1 MSSNILD
8 LFHLEHVEQGKSTLW
23 KGGKKPWESYPYHGG
38 AAIKIQ
44 AELL

>member
-1 MSSNILD
+1 MSSDVLD
-8 LFHLEHVEQGKSTLW
+8 LFHLECVVQGKNTLW
-23 KGGKKPWESYPYHGG
+23 KGGKKTWESYPYRGG